1 MLDDLDRRLGV
12 RDTLDV
18 APDLDHFDGFGVTRR
33 PVAFAP
39 AARWHGVR
47 VVVVIARRHRVRV
60 VVVIARRHRVRVVV
74 VIARRHRVRVV
85 VVIELLLI
93 HLGITKK

>member
-1 MLDDLDRRLGV
+1 MLDDLDRRRAAFRLGV

-18 APDLDHFDGFGVTRR
+18 ALDLDHFDGFGVTRP

-39 AARWHGVR
+39 AARRHG
-47 VVVVIARRHRVRV
+47 VRV

-85 VVIELLLI
+85 VVIELLI
-93 HLGITKK
+93 HLGITKN